1 MLRGDRSSALVP
13 NGKRQPGTP
22 PPPPP
27 SSPATALNAPHP
39 YVPQLL
45 LSAVFYPEQL
55 GDGKWIKGG

>member
-1 MLRGDRSSALVP
+1 MGRGSQEP
-13 NGKRQPGTP
+13 P